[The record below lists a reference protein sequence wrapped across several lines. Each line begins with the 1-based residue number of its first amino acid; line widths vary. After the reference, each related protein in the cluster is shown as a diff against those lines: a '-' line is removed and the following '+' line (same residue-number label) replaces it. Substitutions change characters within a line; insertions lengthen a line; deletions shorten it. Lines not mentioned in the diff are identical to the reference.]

1 MMLTVLGDRSGRE
14 VLSLQHKDLS
24 SVPSTGVKGLGVAVL
39 AYNPPQR

>member
-1 MMLTVLGDRSGRE
+1 MLRVLEDRSGRE

-24 SVPSTGVKGLGVAVL
+24 SVPSTAVESLGMAVL

>member
-24 SVPSTGVKGLGVAVL
+24 SVPNTAVEGLGVAVL
-39 AYNPPQR
+39 VYNPRQR